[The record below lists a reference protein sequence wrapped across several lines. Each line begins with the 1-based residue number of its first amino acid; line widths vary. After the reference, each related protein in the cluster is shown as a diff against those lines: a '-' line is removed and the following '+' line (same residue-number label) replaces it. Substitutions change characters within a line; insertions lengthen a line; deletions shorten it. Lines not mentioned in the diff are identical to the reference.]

1 MRDFSTK
8 KADVFYLFSLAAIVV
23 SCVLVIVL
31 SLTYTFLAEASADDY
46 CSASLPQTAG
56 FWHSYAA
63 LQYSQWT
70 GRWLA
75 MSIYPYFFPRLG
87 IDTIN
92 YSIFLLLAPLMS
104 VASFYIM
111 ARTILSPL
119 INRSLSF
126 FVALAIT
133 AIFWAYMPS
142 IGELWYWA
150 TGIVEYQLPFFLLVI
165 ASASLLAVTR
175 GLYSKN
181 IDLLLIGV
189 AMSSAIALSGL
200 NELLGLYFVAFCALQ
215 LILAIIR
222 SDRRATVLFV
232 LVFSVAV
239 VAWYIS
245 VSAPGNAVRSAGE
258 FPNSMRLVPAVL
270 AFLYDPEHSF
280 IAWMINPALIFLTI
294 ALLAHMGR
302 EGSQASWT
310 PGGPSAEYKIL
321 YLPVLL
327 CIALLAW
334 FCGRFVVS
342 FAQGTILPG
351 RVSNVLF
358 AVFIASLLL
367 LLPPALRWLSSK
379 SMGPANWPK
388 QTVSIALLL
397 LSMSLITAPNT
408 SAAINDLRFNF
419 AEYRPVIEARKTE
432 VRKAPDDA
440 DLTFKKLSR
449 PPRLFFKPEL
459 TTDPD
464 YWENKCYAKYYGVK
478 SVKVAGE

>member
-8 KADVFYLFSLAAIVV
+8 KTDFFYLFSLVAIVS
-23 SCVLVIVL
+23 SCILVIIL
-31 SLTYTFLAEASADDY
+31 SLTYTFLAEAAADDY
-46 CSASLPQTAG
+46 CSAALSQTAG
-56 FWHSYAA
+56 FWYSYAT

-75 MSIYPYFFPRLG
+75 MSIYPYVFPRLG

-92 YSIFLLLAPLMS
+92 YSVFLLLAPLMS
-104 VASFYIM
+104 LASFYIM
-111 ARTILSPL
+111 ARVILSPL
-119 INRSLSF
+119 INRITSF
-126 FVALAIT
+126 FISLAIT

-181 IDLLLIGV
+181 MDLLLTGV
-189 AMSSAIALSGL
+189 AMVSAVALSGL

-215 LILAIIR
+215 LILAILR
-222 SDRRATVLFV
+222 SDRRATVLFAI
-232 LVFSVAV
+232 VFLAAV

-258 FPNSMRLVPAVL
+258 FPNSMRLVPAIL

-294 ALLAHMGR
+294 VLLAHMGR
-302 EGSQASWT
+302 EGSQAGWT
-310 PGGPSAEYKIL
+310 PDGSSPQHKIL
-321 YLPVLL
+321 HLPILL
-327 CIALLAW
+327 GVALLAW

-358 AVFIASLLL
+358 AVFIASVLL
-367 LLPPALRWLSSK
+367 LLPPALKWLSGRSA
-379 SMGPANWPK
+379 GPANWPK
-388 QTVSIALLL
+388 QTSAIALLL
-397 LSMSLITAPNT
+397 LSMSLIAAPNT

-419 AEYRPVIEARKTE
+419 AEYRPVIEARKVE
-432 VRKAPDDA
+432 VRNAPDDA
-440 DLTFKKLSR
+440 DLTFKRLSR

-459 TTDPD
+459 TGDPD
-464 YWENKCYAKYYGVK
+464 YWENKCYAKFYGVK
-478 SVKVAGE
+478 SVKVVGE